1 MKTFDTTAMNAMAKI
16 PRLNLINSVTGYK
29 SANLI
34 GSISKEGVLNVAIF
48 SSITHL
54 GSNPALLGFM
64 IRPIASTPRD
74 TYTNI
79 KDTHYFTVNHITK
92 AMIADAHHTSSA
104 YDSGISEF
112 DKTNLEPEFLDGQKV
127 PFVKESPVRL
137 LCKYVNEYYIKEN
150 DTVQIIAEIEHLF
163 FEEQMLSKDY
173 WLQLDKGNVITIN
186 GLDGYALPKIVDRFE
201 YARPN
206 IDIKSLLENGA

>member
-1 MKTFDTTAMNAMAKI
+1 MKTFDTSAIDTMAKI
-16 PRLNLINSVTGYK
+16 PRLNLINSITGYK

-34 GSISKEGVLNVAIF
+34 GTHSKDGVLNVAIF

-54 GSNPALLGFM
+54 GSNPALLGFI

-92 AMIADAHHTSSA
+92 SMIEDAHHTSSA
-104 YDSGISEF
+104 YEPGISEF
-112 DKTNLEPEFLDGQKV
+112 EKTNLEAEFLDEHKV
-127 PFVKESPVRL
+127 PFVKGSPVRL
-137 LCKYVNEYYIKEN
+137 LCKYLNEYTIAENGCTHLIASIEKIYVEDALLQKEN
-150 DTVQIIAEIEHLF
+150 WVRLDLAE
-163 FEEQMLSKDY
+163 
-173 WLQLDKGNVITIN
+173 VVTIN
-186 GLDGYALPKIVDRFE
+186 GLDGYSVPNLIDRLE

-206 IDIKSLLENGA
+206 KPTKSLL

>member
-1 MKTFDTTAMNAMAKI
+1 MKIFDTSAIDAMAKI

-34 GSISKEGVLNVAIF
+34 GTVSKEGILNVAIF

-79 KDTHYFTVNHITK
+79 KENNYFTVNHITSS
-92 AMIADAHHTSSA
+92 MIADAHHTSA
-104 YDSGISEF
+104 GYDPRISEF
-112 DKTNLEPEFLDGQKV
+112 DKTDLESEFLDNQKV
-127 PFVKESPVRL
+127 PFVKNSPVRL
-137 LCKYVNEYYIKEN
+137 LCKYVNEYPIAENGCIHLIASIEKIYVEDELLQKEN
-150 DTVQIIAEIEHLF
+150 WVR
-163 FEEQMLSKDY
+163 
-173 WLQLDKGNVITIN
+173 LDLADVVTIN
-186 GLDGYALPKIVDRFE
+186 GLDAYAVPNLIDRME
-201 YARPN
+201 YARP
-206 IDIKSLLENGA
+206 DQPTKSML